1 MADKLPSLLVP
12 GLFRNYENKDIFP
25 KLAPWEVIL
34 KQLKNDPALNDP
46 EMGGTPNSKFE
57 GFYVLDAKT
66 ASGKSSAFVN

>member
-34 KQLKNDPALNDP
+34 K
-46 EMGGTPNSKFE
+46 
-57 GFYVLDAKT
+57 
-66 ASGKSSAFVN
+66 